1 MLPLAINKR
10 AICHSLV
17 GRFSSRKR
25 IGLWLRRIV
34 DTSCDGP
41 WIFNLPFLS
50 RLTSWAQ
57 TRKNALIVA
66 AIVAIIFS
74 IVTKLQATTINN
86 DVWLADAWLH
96 GHLWLAHFPGPWI
109 DAMPYHGRAYIVEA
123 PVPALLLL
131 PFVAVFGF
139 STNQTILGIVLVAIA
154 AYGAWRTGE
163 YLKLR
168 GVTLLAMTAFLVFG
182 TSVAMCAIEGG
193 VWFVAH
199 LSAVAFTFLA
209 LAELSGSGIGWKIAM
224 WAALAAG
231 SRYPLLLALPGY
243 ALLIFLK
250 DARGGQLRSF
260 LGILA
265 PVGVLFC
272 AYNLARWNTLNDIG
286 FSLWYRV
293 MDPRAQ
299 SGRPPFGLDNLAM
312 QVNAFFLHGPLLT
325 SDFPYVRAEKFGLS
339 LAWTSPALVLS
350 IFARSPKV
358 DVLIFWA
365 LAIATA
371 APAFLYYDLGG
382 VQLGMRHALDFA
394 PFLIV
399 LLMFAIRNTLVERV
413 FWLLALYSVLFGA
426 YELVLWYQR

>member
-1 MLPLAINKR
+1 M
-10 AICHSLV
+10 
-17 GRFSSRKR
+17 
-25 IGLWLRRIV
+25 
-34 DTSCDGP
+34 
-41 WIFNLPFLS
+41 PFLS

-96 GHLWLAHFPGPWI
+96 GHLWLPHFPGPWI

-199 LSAVAFTFLA
+199 LSA
-209 LAELSGSGIGWKIAM
+209 
-224 WAALAAG
+224 
-231 SRYPLLLALPGY
+231 
-243 ALLIFLK
+243 
-250 DARGGQLRSF
+250 
-260 LGILA
+260 
-265 PVGVLFC
+265 
-272 AYNLARWNTLNDIG
+272 
-286 FSLWYRV
+286 
-293 MDPRAQ
+293 
-299 SGRPPFGLDNLAM
+299 
-312 QVNAFFLHGPLLT
+312 
-325 SDFPYVRAEKFGLS
+325 
-339 LAWTSPALVLS
+339 
-350 IFARSPKV
+350 
-358 DVLIFWA
+358 
-365 LAIATA
+365 
-371 APAFLYYDLGG
+371 
-382 VQLGMRHALDFA
+382 
-394 PFLIV
+394 
-399 LLMFAIRNTLVERV
+399 
-413 FWLLALYSVLFGA
+413 
-426 YELVLWYQR
+426 

>member
-1 MLPLAINKR
+1 M
-10 AICHSLV
+10 
-17 GRFSSRKR
+17 
-25 IGLWLRRIV
+25 
-34 DTSCDGP
+34 
-41 WIFNLPFLS
+41 
-50 RLTSWAQ
+50 
-57 TRKNALIVA
+57 
-66 AIVAIIFS
+66 
-74 IVTKLQATTINN
+74 
-86 DVWLADAWLH
+86 
-96 GHLWLAHFPGPWI
+96 
-109 DAMPYHGRAYIVEA
+109 
-123 PVPALLLL
+123 
-131 PFVAVFGF
+131 
-139 STNQTILGIVLVAIA
+139 
-154 AYGAWRTGE
+154 
-163 YLKLR
+163 
-168 GVTLLAMTAFLVFG
+168 
-182 TSVAMCAIEGG
+182 
-193 VWFVAH
+193 
-199 LSAVAFTFLA
+199 
-209 LAELSGSGIGWKIAM
+209 
-224 WAALAAG
+224 
-231 SRYPLLLALPGY
+231 
-243 ALLIFLK
+243 
-250 DARGGQLRSF
+250 RSF
-260 LGILA
+260 LAILA

-413 FWLLALYSVLFGA
+413 FWLLAIYSVLFGA

>member
-1 MLPLAINKR
+1 MAARAFMAGPFSRALDRRDALPRPRLYRRGAGACPPAIALRCRLWVLDESDNLGNR
-10 AICHSLV
+10 
-17 GRFSSRKR
+17 SR
-25 IGLWLRRIV
+25 GNRRV
-34 DTSCDGP
+34 
-41 WIFNLPFLS
+41 
-50 RLTSWAQ
+50 R
-57 TRKNALIVA
+57 R
-66 AIVAIIFS
+66 
-74 IVTKLQATTINN
+74 
-86 DVWLADAWLH
+86 LADRRV
-96 GHLWLAHFPGPWI
+96 P
-109 DAMPYHGRAYIVEA
+109 EA
-123 PVPALLLL
+123 SRGYASRDD
-131 PFVAVFGF
+131 GF
-139 STNQTILGIVLVAIA
+139 SRVRHERSDVRDRGRRLVC
-154 AYGAWRTGE
+154 RSSQ
-163 YLKLR
+163 R
-168 GVTLLAMTAFLVFG
+168 
-182 TSVAMCAIEGG
+182 
-193 VWFVAH
+193 
-199 LSAVAFTFLA
+199 
-209 LAELSGSGIGWKIAM
+209 
-224 WAALAAG
+224 
-231 SRYPLLLALPGY
+231 
-243 ALLIFLK
+243 LK

-299 SGRPPFGLDNLAM
+299 SGRPPFGLDNLVM

-413 FWLLALYSVLFGA
+413 FWLLAIYSVLFGA

>member
-1 MLPLAINKR
+1 MGAN
-10 AICHSLV
+10 
-17 GRFSSRKR
+17 
-25 IGLWLRRIV
+25 
-34 DTSCDGP
+34 
-41 WIFNLPFLS
+41 
-50 RLTSWAQ
+50 
-57 TRKNALIVA
+57 
-66 AIVAIIFS
+66 
-74 IVTKLQATTINN
+74 
-86 DVWLADAWLH
+86 
-96 GHLWLAHFPGPWI
+96 
-109 DAMPYHGRAYIVEA
+109 GRAYIVEA

-243 ALLIFLK
+243 AVLIFLK

-260 LGILA
+260 LAILA

-272 AYNLARWNTLNDIG
+272 TYNLARWNTLNDIG
-286 FSLWYRV
+286 FSL
-293 MDPRAQ
+293 
-299 SGRPPFGLDNLAM
+299 
-312 QVNAFFLHGPLLT
+312 
-325 SDFPYVRAEKFGLS
+325 
-339 LAWTSPALVLS
+339 
-350 IFARSPKV
+350 
-358 DVLIFWA
+358 
-365 LAIATA
+365 
-371 APAFLYYDLGG
+371 
-382 VQLGMRHALDFA
+382 
-394 PFLIV
+394 
-399 LLMFAIRNTLVERV
+399 
-413 FWLLALYSVLFGA
+413 
-426 YELVLWYQR
+426 